1 MSDTNIKLPEPY
13 KSSVKNKIIDDMFR
27 HYKKGHNIISF
38 LGMANITTLFYL
50 YLFNKY
56 NTPCVSFHEY
66 ISDIGMRGDIGLV
79 VQNIKTMTPKKQKK
93 YTNYLIELSNTIIEC
108 VKKGIQPII
117 LPVKLIFDKFAH
129 ANLFIIRP
137 NNNTIEHFEP
147 YGYSHGLL
155 EKHYFKQYIDQ
166 FLNILNKEFQQNGL
180 HKLKFIESYN
190 VCPVNIPGI
199 QEREEASRLEIDP
212 VEPFGYC
219 CAWSLY
225 FTELVLK
232 NPELTSKQLYQIIT
246 KDAYLNND
254 FYRTMIRG
262 YIHFIND
269 KLKKYF
275 KAIFGEHVDIE
286 YLVNLTNQQGPENDM
301 FDMCLE
307 YLLYLEMKNL
317 TYGYIN
323 IDEEEAELKYE
334 YSLSLQQ
341 AAEDYAT
348 NFEPVKK
355 QLQKLQQAKL
365 RVLKT
370 FDLLHMID
378 PKTSASASSNTTS
391 VKNSNPN
398 RITRKR
404 TRVSTSSQSKSIRA
418 SKKQRRSSSN
428 KTFNPVRKVVSEN
441 NKPNKKYIDF
451 LDRHTL

>member
-1 MSDTNIKLPEPY
+1 MSESNIKLPEPY
-13 KSSVKNKIIDDMFR
+13 KPSFKNKIIDNMFR
-27 HYKKGHNIISF
+27 HYKKGSNIISF
-38 LGMANITTLFYL
+38 LGIPHITTLFYL

-56 NTPCVSFHEY
+56 NTPCVLFHEY
-66 ISDIGMRGDIGLV
+66 TSDIGLRGEIGLIV
-79 VQNIKTMTPKKQKK
+79 HNIKNMTHKEQKQYTK
-93 YTNYLIELSNTIIEC
+93 YFTELSNTIVEC

-117 LPVKLIFDKFAH
+117 IPVKLVFDTFSH
-129 ANLFIIRP
+129 ANLFIVRP
-137 NNNTIEHFEP
+137 NNNTIEQFEP
-147 YGYSHGLL
+147 YGYSHGLI
-155 EKHYFKQYIDQ
+155 EKSYFKQYIDQ
-166 FLNILNKEFQQNGL
+166 FVNILNKEFEHNGL

-190 VCPVNIPGI
+190 VCPVNLPGI

-219 CAWSLY
+219 AAWSLY

-232 NPELTSKQLYQIIT
+232 NPQLTSKQLYQIIT

-286 YLVNLTNQQGPENDM
+286 YIVQLSYQRGPERDM
-301 FDMCLE
+301 FEICLE
-307 YLLYLEMKNL
+307 YLLYLEMKYL
-317 TYGYIN
+317 TYGSIN
-323 IDEEEAELKYE
+323 IDEEETDLKYE

-341 AAEDYAT
+341 AVEDYPI
-348 NFEPVKK
+348 NLSSVKK
-355 QLQKLQQAKL
+355 QLQQLLQAKQ

-378 PKTSASASSNTTS
+378 PKTSASATTS
-391 VKNSNPN
+391 AKNSGSN

-404 TRVSTSSQSKSIRA
+404 TRVSSRSSQG
-418 SKKQRRSSSN
+418 SKKQRRSSSSN
-428 KTFNPVRKVVSEN
+428 KTFNPIRTIVSEN
-441 NKPNKKYIDF
+441 NKPAQKYIDF